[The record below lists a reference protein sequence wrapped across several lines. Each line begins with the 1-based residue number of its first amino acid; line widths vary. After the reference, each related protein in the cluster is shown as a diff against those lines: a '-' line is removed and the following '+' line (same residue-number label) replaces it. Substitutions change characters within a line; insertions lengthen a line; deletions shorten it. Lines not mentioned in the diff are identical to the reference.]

1 VRERK
6 KAMAEIQEMDPR
18 DEFEIGDSVKHPK
31 WGIGT
36 VLYKTGSG
44 NRTKL
49 IVIFPEEGQKKLLL
63 KYAKLKKVKESKDD
77 VIGEEAEE

>member
-1 VRERK
+1 MERIDT
-6 KAMAEIQEMDPR
+6 MAEIQQMNPK
-18 DEFEIGDSVKHPK
+18 DEFEIGDSVKHPQ

-44 NRTKL
+44 SRTKL

-63 KYAKLKKVKESKDD
+63 KYAKLKKIKESKEES
-77 VIGEEAEE
+77 IGEEAEE